1 MDVVDALLAQ
11 APRYPQ
17 RIVAITE
24 ETTETLYRLGLSDRI
39 VGVSCFT
46 LRPKEAK
53 QKPTVSSFLDAN
65 FEKIIELKPDLV
77 IGFSDI
83 QAEIARELAKRGVP
97 VVIFNQRSIA
107 EILQTLNATAALVGA
122 AEKGAALVDELIVHL
137 REVAAAAAVRPRR
150 PRVFFEEWPDPCISA
165 IRWVSELIELA
176 GGEDLFKETRARHDA
191 KGRFVAVD
199 DVIARDPDVIIAS
212 WCGKKV
218 KRDSIAER
226 YAQTT
231 AVENDA
237 IYEIPSELIL
247 QPGPACL
254 TDGVDAIVRIL
265 DAVVAGTQ
273 LPAAHPGEAR
283 RGDCFEL

>member
-65 FEKIIELKPDLV
+65 FEKIIELKP
-77 IGFSDI
+77 
-83 QAEIARELAKRGVP
+83 
-97 VVIFNQRSIA
+97 
-107 EILQTLNATAALVGA
+107 
-122 AEKGAALVDELIVHL
+122 VDELIVHL
-137 REVAAAAAVRPRR
+137 RDVAAAAAVRPRR

-199 DVIARDPDVIIAS
+199 GVIARDPDVIIAS